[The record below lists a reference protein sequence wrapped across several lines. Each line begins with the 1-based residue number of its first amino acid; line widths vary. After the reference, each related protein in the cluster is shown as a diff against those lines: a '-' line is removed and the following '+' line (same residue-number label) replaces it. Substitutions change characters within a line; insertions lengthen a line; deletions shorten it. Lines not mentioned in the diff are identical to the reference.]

1 MAEVIQE
8 PEVVIEEEEEECPK
22 CPPVGAPAWMATFA
36 DMATLL
42 MAFFVLILSF
52 AEFNVPKFKQISGS
66 LKNAFGVQQVVPIV
80 EQPKGTTILS
90 LNFSPSPSPS
100 ISEELTQQTT
110 DTTKPD
116 VEVKQREKDQDG
128 GPSTAAED
136 IVKALEDAIARG
148 EIEVETLGEKVLVN
162 FTATDAEE
170 EDLPALLK
178 QTLNAIEQAKN
189 ANGKADQEVLFGG
202 LEAKMDQLLTAAT
215 EAIAQQQSAS
225 IAEAQEKAEQEE
237 SNERAKIA
245 EDEFKVAL
253 REEIGEGL
261 VAVDRQEDK
270 VIITVGSGGAFRSG
284 SAELTPAA
292 QTIMEQ
298 IAGLNADGDGM
309 VTVSGHTDNVP
320 LIFGSQFRDNW
331 DLAAARSASVVQA
344 FENTGKIP
352 AGRMEAV
359 SFGETKPVETNNTAN
374 GRALN
379 RRIEIEINY

>member
-1 MAEVIQE
+1 M
-8 PEVVIEEEEEECPK
+8 
-22 CPPVGAPAWMATFA
+22 
-36 DMATLL
+36 
-42 MAFFVLILSF
+42 
-52 AEFNVPKFKQISGS
+52 
-66 LKNAFGVQQVVPIV
+66 
-80 EQPKGTTILS
+80 
-90 LNFSPSPSPS
+90 
-100 ISEELTQQTT
+100 
-110 DTTKPD
+110 
-116 VEVKQREKDQDG
+116 
-128 GPSTAAED
+128 
-136 IVKALEDAIARG
+136 
-148 EIEVETLGEKVLVN
+148 
-162 FTATDAEE
+162 
-170 EDLPALLK
+170 
-178 QTLNAIEQAKN
+178 NAIEQAKN
-189 ANGKADQEVLFGG
+189 ASGKADQEVLFGG

-215 EAIAQQQSAS
+215 EAIEQQQSAS